1 MGFTPTFYAA
11 RPKLSEVTIDSD
23 LNMGGRN
30 ISGVDTLRADLIRA
44 GQVDAPYMPQTW
56 PTEELEWDDIDEY
69 SYDNLPGA
77 NGISGEGY
85 KTILDEFETPPERQ
99 YLWEIFANRQDSYG
113 RPSRLDIINID
124 TSEVIASTPIASAP
138 TTTKVVLPPGV
149 KCSVKFIGTDP
160 SWRSTLN
167 PGSYVKNTGKEWLI
181 DDKTFSLTG
190 MWLALG
196 IDMHGLDATVKI
208 QGVEIPYS
216 DYAKYFPLAPTE
228 LKIPGNWDAT
238 QTRPDVEVYV

>member
-1 MGFTPTFYAA
+1 MGFTPTFYAG

-30 ISGVDTLRADLIRA
+30 ILRVGRIDS
-44 GQVDAPYMPQTW
+44 PYRPEPW

-69 SYDNLPGA
+69 SYDDLPA
-77 NGISGEGY
+77 ADGISGEGY

-99 YLWEIFANRQDSYG
+99 YLWEIFANRQGGAAY
-113 RPSRLDIINID
+113 RTSRLDVINID
-124 TSEVIASTPIASAP
+124 TSEVIASTPDTHAP
-138 TTTKVVLPPGV
+138 TTTKVVIPPGV
-149 KCSVKFIGTDP
+149 RCSVKYIGTSNNDRA
-160 SWRSTLN
+160 WLLQ
-167 PGSYVKNTGKEWLI
+167 GSYVKNTGKEWLI

-228 LKIPGNWDAT
+228 LTIPGGWDAS
-238 QTRPDVEVYV
+238 QIRPIVEVYV